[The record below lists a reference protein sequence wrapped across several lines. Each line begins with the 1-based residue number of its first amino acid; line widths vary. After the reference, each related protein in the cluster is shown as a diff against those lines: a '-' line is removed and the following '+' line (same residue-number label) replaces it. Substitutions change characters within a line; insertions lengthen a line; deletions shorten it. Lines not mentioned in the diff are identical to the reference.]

1 MRWTT
6 PENEMD
12 EYDYDLYDDE
22 PYLIV
27 ENRNDSSIAPFL
39 IGLALGAGIAL
50 LMAPQSGEETRRE
63 IADRARKAKDAAMDA
78 VGELGDVIGDK
89 LEQARDKVEDGIESA
104 REAVDIRRRRMS
116 TAVEAGRAAARQ
128 AREEL
133 EFRLAESKAAHT
145 ES

>member
-1 MRWTT
+1 
-6 PENEMD
+6 MD

-27 ENRNDSSIAPFL
+27 ENREGSPIAPLL

-50 LMAPQSGEETRRE
+50 LMAPQSGDETRRD
-63 IADRARKAKDAAMDA
+63 IAEKIRRAKAAARDA
-78 VGELGDVIGDK
+78 VGELGDVIGDTM
-89 LEQARDKVEDGIESA
+89 EQAREKVEDGFESA
-104 REAVDIRRRRMS
+104 REAVDVRRRRVS
-116 TAVEAGRAAARQ
+116 VAVEAGRTAARQ

-133 EFRLAESKAAHT
+133 EYRLAESKAAHK

>member
-1 MRWTT
+1 
-6 PENEMD
+6 MD
-12 EYDYDLYDDE
+12 EYDRYDDE

-27 ENRNDSSIAPFL
+27 ERREGSGIGPFL

-63 IADRARKAKDAAMDA
+63 IGERVKRAKEAATDA
-78 VGELGDVIGDK
+78 VGDLTEAIGET
-89 LEQARDKVEDGIESA
+89 LEQARDKVEDGIETA
-104 REAVDIRRRRMS
+104 REAVDSRRRRVS

-133 EFRLAESKAAHT
+133 EYRLAETKAAYKD
-145 ES
+145 S